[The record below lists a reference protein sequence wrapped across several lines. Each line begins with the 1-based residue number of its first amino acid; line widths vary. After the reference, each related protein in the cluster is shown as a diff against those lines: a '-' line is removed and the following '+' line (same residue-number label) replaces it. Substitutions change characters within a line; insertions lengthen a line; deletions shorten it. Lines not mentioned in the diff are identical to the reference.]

1 MASRSARTGSEQRE
15 PTPAFDSDLER
26 RVLAARDRVVAQ
38 GPSPTSEPAPVD
50 WTTGEGRE
58 RLDFWLRHASVPD
71 EYRDVAYD
79 RCRVENEVRAFNA
92 TLDVRCGRGEG
103 ALILGPVGTGKS
115 STAAL
120 VVHEAVKRKMSARW
134 TYVPD
139 LCDLMLNTYKRQ
151 EYRAMQVSPD
161 VLVWDD
167 FGVRPFSEFEIGV
180 LDQIVEAR
188 YRMKKTMIITT
199 NLTMD
204 VLRGDPKFARMVDRW
219 RQRNEAW
226 VITGASQRTFGS

>member
-1 MASRSARTGSEQRE
+1 MA
-15 PTPAFDSDLER
+15 D
-26 RVLAARDRVVAQ
+26 
-38 GPSPTSEPAPVD
+38 
-50 WTTGEGRE
+50 
-58 RLDFWLRHASVPD
+58 
-71 EYRDVAYD
+71 
-79 RCRVENEVRAFNA
+79 EVRAFNA
-92 TLDVRCGRGEG
+92 TLDVRVERGDG

-120 VVHEAVKRKMSARW
+120 VVTEVVKRRMTSRW

-139 LCDLMLNTYKRQ
+139 LCDQMLNTYKRQ
-151 EYRAMQVSPD
+151 EYRAMQVAPD

-167 FGVRPFSEFEIGV
+167 FGVRPFSEFELGI

-199 NLTMD
+199 NLTMPT
-204 VLRGDPKFARMVDRW
+204 LREDPRFARMIDRW

-226 VITGASQRTFGS
+226 LITGASQRSFGS